1 MWTATKSQL
10 RSTFWK
16 IGWLSISKCRR
27 CKVEDTREMITRTH
41 YYRPG
46 QGAKKKSVGSLTL
59 PDLSG
64 DEFAFIDW
72 IESYGAALAS
82 VTTGLIIYYV
92 LHRHIYVL
100 SVNSQFTALF
110 GAVVSV
116 CAISV
121 GFLGTVAAVLF
132 AIDSR
137 RVVRRLR
144 KINTYQ
150 QFMGYVVKA
159 AKERSSD
166 RIRHICQSGAGRF
179 RPLLLERL
187 IGVRHGCSSDPTR
200 LM

>member
-1 MWTATKSQL
+1 
-10 RSTFWK
+10 
-16 IGWLSISKCRR
+16 
-27 CKVEDTREMITRTH
+27 MITRTH

-116 CAISV
+116 FAISV

-159 AKERSSD
+159 IWWCFGCTVVTTVLILFGDVGVPSFCHFLVLSFWSSL
-166 RIRHICQSGAGRF
+166 CAMSGLTCLRAV
-179 RPLLLERL
+179 LLFTIIVQEAA
-187 IGVRHGCSSDPTR
+187 DEP
-200 LM
+200 